1 MNKNLTATA
10 STTIN
15 AKPEQVWDALV
26 NPKAVKAYMF
36 GADVISDWKPGSSI
50 VWKGEWQGKS
60 FEDKGK
66 VLEIKPPQKLKYTHF
81 SPLAGLPD
89 KPENYHTVT
98 MELSGQGSQTNL
110 KLSQDNNANEDAL
123 QHSEK
128 NWQTMLDGL
137 KKYVEQSKKS

>member
-10 STTIN
+10 STKIN

-26 NPKAVKAYMF
+26 NPTAIKAYMF
-36 GADVISDWKPGSSI
+36 GTDLTSDWKPGSSI

-60 FEDKGK
+60 YEDKGK
-66 VLEIKPPQKLKYTHF
+66 VLEIKPPQRLKYTHF

-98 MELSGQGSQTNL
+98 MELSEQGAQTNV
-110 KLSQDNNANEDAL
+110 KLSQDNNTTEEE
-123 QHSEK
+123 QEHSQK
-128 NWQTMLDGL
+128 NWQMMLDGL
-137 KKYVEQSKKS
+137 KKYVETK